1 MAESI
6 KKEEETSGTPHQD
19 NLTKDQVSRYSR
31 QLILPQVGAEG
42 KKKNIKYFAHFSKID
57 SSPPSFIFR
66 VFYWKT

>member
-6 KKEEETSGTPHQD
+6 KKEAETSGTPHQD

-42 KKKNIKYFAHFSKID
+42 KKKYKILC
-57 SSPPSFIFR
+57 PLL
-66 VFYWKT
+66 KN